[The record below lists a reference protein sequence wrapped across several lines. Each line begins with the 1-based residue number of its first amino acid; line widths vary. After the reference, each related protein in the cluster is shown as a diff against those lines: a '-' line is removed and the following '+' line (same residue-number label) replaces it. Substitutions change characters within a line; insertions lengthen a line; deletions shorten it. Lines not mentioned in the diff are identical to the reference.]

1 MDDGVLEGLHDDT
14 CLLMLLL
21 LAHPT
26 SGGCVGIRSSLGQPF
41 KLSANPDKL
50 SARQSNGEAGGNS
63 VCSPWEEPQEALV
76 TGEGR
81 PTSVGPTV
89 QLAPW
94 LPR

>member
-50 SARQSNGEAGGNS
+50 LDRENNGEAGGNS
-63 VCSPWEEPQEALV
+63 PVGLEAL
-76 TGEGR
+76 GPSPPR
-81 PTSVGPTV
+81 P
-89 QLAPW
+89 AA
-94 LPR
+94 